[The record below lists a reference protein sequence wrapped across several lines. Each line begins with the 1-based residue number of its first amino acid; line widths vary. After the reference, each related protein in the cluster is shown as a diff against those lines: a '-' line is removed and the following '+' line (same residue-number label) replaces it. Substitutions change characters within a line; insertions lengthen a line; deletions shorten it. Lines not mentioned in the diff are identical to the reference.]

1 MAVLNLPCSFLLHSY
16 LCTCQLMSEAVN
28 TVMFLGQGLE
38 FHVMETLGRQLISVF
53 WHQDLL
59 AVFLTV
65 QPGAGKVE

>member
-1 MAVLNLPCSFLLHSY
+1 
-16 LCTCQLMSEAVN
+16 MSEAVN